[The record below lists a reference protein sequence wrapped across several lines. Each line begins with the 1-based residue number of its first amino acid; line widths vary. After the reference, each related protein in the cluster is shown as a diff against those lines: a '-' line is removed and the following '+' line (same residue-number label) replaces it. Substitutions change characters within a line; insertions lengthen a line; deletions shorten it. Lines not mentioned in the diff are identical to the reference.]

1 MGNKVMLMSINS
13 ELDHMT
19 ASVHM
24 TTCVIFFKSN
34 VYDYNF
40 MYNCL
45 LFECIPVL
53 IFMLCKACI
62 YFTLYYPCY
71 LLIVY

>member
-1 MGNKVMLMSINS
+1 MLMSINS

-24 TTCVIFFKSN
+24 TACVICFKSN

-40 MYNCL
+40 MYNGL

-53 IFMLCKACI
+53 IFMLCMACI
-62 YFTLYYPCY
+62 LYCTLYYPCY
-71 LLIVY
+71 LFFLD